1 MRAIVAIIV
10 PLALLACDASSR
22 SGSAREAERV
32 QIRFKH
38 GKVTASSAPIAALI
52 DEFERMHPDIDV
64 VDEELPSN
72 TDEQHRFYVINLEGE
87 SDDFDVLA
95 LDVIWVSEFSRAGW
109 VLPLDELLT
118 PADRDDFF
126 HGTLEAVSYG
136 GQVNAVPW
144 FIGAGLLYYRKDLLE
159 ERGLQAPRTWSEL
172 VRIAEAVTA
181 GRDDLHGFVWQ
192 GKQYEGLVCNALE
205 YMWSRRGGVF
215 DKGELALDR
224 PENSEALAL
233 LRDLVHEHRVSPDF
247 VLTLTEEPARRTFQR
262 GGAVFMRNW
271 PYARRLLQSEGSPVK
286 GKVGVTVLPSFEGHL
301 PQATLGGWHLGV
313 NRFSRHPE
321 AAKKFVRF
329 MTSFEAQKTLAMSAE
344 YHPTRR
350 WAYRDPDLLAHDPF
364 LRELLPIFESARPRP
379 VTPYYTMISQVLQ
392 LEVSAI
398 LARIRDPAE
407 AMGSA
412 QRQIEY
418 ILELDK

>member
-1 MRAIVAIIV
+1 LRAVLAFLW
-10 PLALLACDASSR
+10 PLALLACDASPR
-22 SGSAREAERV
+22 SGSADDAQKV

-52 DEFERMHPDIDV
+52 DEFERRHPDIEVLDDV
-64 VDEELPSN
+64 LPSN

-87 SDDFDVLA
+87 SSDFDVLA

-118 PADRDDFF
+118 AADREDFF
-126 HGTLEAVSYG
+126 TGTLEAVSYG

-144 FIGAGLLYYRKDLLE
+144 FIGAGILYYRKDLLAAH
-159 ERGLQAPRTWSEL
+159 GVQPPRTWTEL
-172 VRIAEAVTA
+172 LRIAEAVTA
-181 GRDDLHGFVWQ
+181 DRDDLHGFVWQ
-192 GKQYEGLVCNALE
+192 GKQYEGLICNALE
-205 YMWSRRGGVF
+205 YMWSHGGGVF
-215 DKGELALDR
+215 EQGEVALDR
-224 PENSEALAL
+224 PENRKALAFM
-233 LRDLVHEHRVSPDF
+233 RDLVHRSRVSPDF

-271 PYARRLLQSEGSPVK
+271 PYAWRLLQAEGSAVRD
-286 GKVGVTVLPSFEGHL
+286 KVGATVLPSFEGH
-301 PQATLGGWHLGV
+301 PSQATLGGWHLGV
-313 NRFSRHPE
+313 NRFSRQPE

-329 MTSFEAQKTLAMSAE
+329 MTSFEAQKMLAMSAE

-350 WAYRDPDLLAHDPF
+350 SAYRDPELLAHDPF
-364 LRELLPIFESARPRP
+364 LGELFAIFESARPRP
-379 VTPYYTMISQVLQ
+379 VTPFYTMISQVLQ

-398 LARIRDPAE
+398 LAQIRDPAE
-407 AMGSA
+407 AMASA

-418 ILELDK
+418 ILELEK